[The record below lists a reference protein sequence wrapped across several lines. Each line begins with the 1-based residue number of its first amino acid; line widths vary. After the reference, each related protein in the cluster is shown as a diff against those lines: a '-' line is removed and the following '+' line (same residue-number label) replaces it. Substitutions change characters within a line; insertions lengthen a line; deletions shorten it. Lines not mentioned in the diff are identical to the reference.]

1 MKPLEHLLL
10 IVSQLRDPEDGC
22 EWDLRQTY
30 STLPPHTIEEAYE
43 VEDAVQRKDY
53 GDLKEELGDLLFQIV
68 FYCQLASEDA
78 RFNFDD
84 VVLAISEKM
93 VSRHPHVFN
102 RKKISDRSPSDGAWE
117 SIKNE
122 ERTRKLEVNCKG
134 KPSVLDGVATTL
146 PALSRALKLQKRASM
161 VGFDWP
167 NVIPVLEK
175 LLEEINEVEE
185 VLEGNLDA
193 ERLTDEIG
201 DVLFTCTNLARH
213 CNIDPETALRA
224 ANRKFEQRFRHVEGL
239 IEANWSSS
247 EPPSLEEMEA
257 FWKQAKS
264 ETI

>member
-1 MKPLEHLLL
+1 MKPLEHLLS
-10 IVSQLRDPEDGC
+10 IMARLRDPKDGC

-30 STLPPHTIEEAYE
+30 ATLPAHTIEEAYE

-93 VSRHPHVFN
+93 ISRHPHVFN
-102 RKKISDRSPSDGAWE
+102 LRKIRDGSDSDGAWE
-117 SIKNE
+117 STKNQ
-122 ERTRKLEVNCKG
+122 ERSRKSEANSTG
-134 KPSVLDGVATTL
+134 KPSALDGVATTL

-167 NVIPVLEK
+167 NVTPVLEK
-175 LLEEINEVEE
+175 ILEEINEVEE
-185 VLEGNLDA
+185 VLADNLDA

-201 DVLFTCTNLARH
+201 DVLFACTNLARH

-247 EPPSLEEMEA
+247 ECCLRVDVAMSC
-257 FWKQAKS
+257 
-264 ETI
+264 